1 MGNSMDLLERDV
13 KEKILSPA
21 AKPCLSLYQ
30 PTHRKHPENEQDP
43 IRFKNLVREL
53 GDSLSK
59 SLEDEEV
66 DTLLKPFRELEGDND
81 FWQHVLDG
89 LVVLSCNGF
98 FRTYRLQRPVPEIAV
113 IADSFH
119 IKPLMRIIQSSD
131 RFQVL
136 GLDRK
141 KMRLFEGNR
150 DAIAEVDLADSVP
163 ATLEEALGSD
173 LTEQHSTV
181 AAYGGTS
188 ARVPNPKPAGSGRDA
203 GGAGTPGA
211 GTQAPAAMHHGHG
224 GRSDEIDKDT
234 RRFFQAVDRA
244 VWDHYSAPSGLPLIL
259 ASLPEYHGEFA
270 KISNNK
276 HLLERKI
283 GKHPDSLDP
292 DALRELAW
300 EAFKPEYS
308 SRLEKLTEELGTA
321 KAHGNGSAEPAEIG
335 RAIAEG
341 RVRTLL
347 VDADRQVPG
356 KYDPEFGTI
365 QEDDL
370 AEPGTD
376 DLLDDL
382 AEAAFRKG
390 ADLVVVPSGDMPV
403 DSGIAAIYR
412 F

>member
-1 MGNSMDLLERDV
+1 MGNSMDSLEKDL
-13 KEKILSPA
+13 KEKILNPA

-30 PTHRKHPENEQDP
+30 PTHRKHPENAQDP

-53 GDSLSK
+53 ETSLSEK
-59 SLEDEEV
+59 FDDDKVAE
-66 DTLLKPFRELEGDND
+66 LLQPFRDLEGDND

-89 LVVLSCNGF
+89 LAVLSCEGF

-113 IADSFH
+113 AADSFH
-119 IKPLMRIIQSSD
+119 IKPLLRIIQSSD

-141 KMRLFEGNR
+141 KIRLFEGNR
-150 DAIAEVDLADSVP
+150 DAIAEVDLPDEVP
-163 ATLEEALGSD
+163 STIEEALGSE

-181 AAYGGTS
+181 ASYGGTS
-188 ARVPNPKPAGSGRDA
+188 TRVPNPKPAGSGRDA

-234 RRFFQAVDRA
+234 KRFFQAVDQALREQHS
-244 VWDHYSAPSGLPLIL
+244 VLGGLPLIL

-270 KISNNK
+270 KISSNK
-276 HLLERKI
+276 NLLERKI
-283 GKHPDSLDP
+283 GKHPDSLEADE
-292 DALRELAW
+292 LRELAW
-300 EAFKPEYS
+300 EAFKPEYT
-308 SRLEKLTEELGTA
+308 SRLEELIEQFGTA
-321 KAHGNGSAEPAEIG
+321 KAHENGSSDLAEIG
-335 RAIAEG
+335 KAIVENKVG
-341 RVRTLL
+341 TLL
-347 VDADRQVPG
+347 IDADKKVPG
-356 KYDPEFGTI
+356 TYDPEFGKI
-365 QEDDL
+365 EESSL
-370 AEPGTD
+370 NEPAAD

-390 ADLVVVPSGDMPV
+390 ADLVIVPSDDMPV